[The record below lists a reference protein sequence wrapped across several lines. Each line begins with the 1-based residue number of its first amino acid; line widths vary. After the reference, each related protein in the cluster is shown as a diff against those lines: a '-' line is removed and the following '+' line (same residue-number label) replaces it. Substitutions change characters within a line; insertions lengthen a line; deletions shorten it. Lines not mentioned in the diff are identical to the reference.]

1 MAAKLQSSTEFLA
14 ILAAV
19 AAFSV
24 AVLAVY
30 VHFGSDQ
37 SALYSRISR
46 LSGNQIGGVG
56 QNFTGRPF
64 PEIYVVAPNTT
75 TVNKSA
81 SIYLVVSGPGDI
93 NVKANASGYYGI
105 SVYPS
110 YQNATIN
117 GFGILQFTAVAGS
130 TGEKVVSVNAS
141 ASYNGTTITKAA
153 SVRVLAVQEPGQP
166 ANLTTQNASFAG
178 SILENGQEA
187 IGYQVSK
194 PNEVSNVT
202 YWSHCAYIGF
212 FGGVLPEPEQCGS
225 NTWGFDT
232 GDSSC
237 NVFAYDGDN
246 RYYCFALQ
254 SDDAN
259 ASQIGQQSR
268 YIYNASLYIRNST
281 LSLHANFTNNKT
293 ESALTS
299 GNGGDYGYAEVTST
313 YAPDV
318 YPVPYLSYAVLGRG
332 GRAYPVNISAYSAYS
347 GLYGQ
352 VIQLL
357 DIYNS
362 SGGADLGYLE
372 GLIAELNKSAGS
384 LIGSK
389 QVNSSICTL
398 IWQQG
403 SPLYLCETHDLS
415 YGITVHLNGS
425 EYTNVNKTVYIGSSV
440 VRVIG

>member
-37 SALYSRISR
+37 SALYSGISK
-46 LSGNQIGGVG
+46 LSGNQIGGAV
-56 QNFTGRPF
+56 QNAASGS

-75 TVNKSA
+75 TVNKSV
-81 SIYLVVSGPGDI
+81 SVYLVVSGSGTI
-93 NVKANASGYYGI
+93 NVKANASGYYGM

-110 YQNATIN
+110 YQNATIQ
-117 GFGILQFTAVAGS
+117 GFGIMQFTAVAGS
-130 TGEKVVSVNAS
+130 IGEKAVSVNAS
-141 ASYNGTTITKAA
+141 ATYGSTMITKRA
-153 SVRVLAVQEPGQP
+153 SIRILAVQGSGQP
-166 ANLTTQNASFAG
+166 ANLTTPNASFTG
-178 SILENGQEA
+178 SIVENGQES
-187 IGYQVSK
+187 IKYQVSK
-194 PNEVSNVT
+194 PSEVNNVT

-254 SDDAN
+254 NDGAN
-259 ASQIGQQSR
+259 ASQIGQQSG
-268 YIYNASLYIRNST
+268 YIYNASLYISNST

-299 GNGGDYGYAEVTST
+299 DNGGDYGYAEMTSV

-318 YPVPYLSYAVLGRG
+318 YPVPYLSYAVLGRVG
-332 GRAYPVNISAYSAYS
+332 SAYPINISAYSAYS
-347 GLYGQ
+347 GLSSQ

-362 SGGADLGYLE
+362 TGGADLGYLE
-372 GLIAELNKSAGS
+372 GLIAELNRSAGS
-384 LIGSK
+384 LLDSK
-389 QVNSSICTL
+389 QVNSSICKL
-398 IWQQG
+398 VGQQG
-403 SPLYLCETHDLS
+403 GEMYSCETHDLS
-415 YGITVHLNGS
+415 YSITVHLNGS
-425 EYTNVNKTVYIGSSV
+425 EYAGVNKTVYIGSSA